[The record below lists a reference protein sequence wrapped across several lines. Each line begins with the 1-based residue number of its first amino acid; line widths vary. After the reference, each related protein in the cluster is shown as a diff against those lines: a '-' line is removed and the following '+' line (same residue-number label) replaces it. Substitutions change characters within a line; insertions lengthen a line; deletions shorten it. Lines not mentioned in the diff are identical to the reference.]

1 MARVRWSRQAERT
14 IRRKNMLF
22 RVFKEGMIKVLAEEL
37 EYDTALSRAF
47 ADRWRVKKLEKR
59 VEELEKKLEIEPP
72 KRSRFVVDDDE

>member
-1 MARVRWSRQAERT
+1 
-14 IRRKNMLF
+14 MLF